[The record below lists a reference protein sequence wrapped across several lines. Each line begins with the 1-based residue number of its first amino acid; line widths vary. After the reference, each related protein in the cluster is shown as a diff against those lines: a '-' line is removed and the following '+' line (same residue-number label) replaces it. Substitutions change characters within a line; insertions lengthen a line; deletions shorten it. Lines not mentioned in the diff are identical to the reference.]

1 MIRGVNNN
9 PYHNP
14 YDSGK
19 RVSGKSEEKAP
30 AFLLNYDE
38 SGVVWERNKKEA
50 KKKEPVQESTSQ
62 GGGVVYESS
71 FDAEKTIKTAEIK
84 KEESGFDFSA
94 VFRKIGDFFRKIADF
109 FWYGDEDKTA
119 GDNSEEL
126 VEETA
131 FVSDGKEDMP
141 DSEIRQETTAEEKN
155 TAGKLLTAEEKDE
168 KIRELLRKKD
178 TEGVMDVLTEHH
190 KLRLARN
197 STLLTY
203 YDKRGRIVSVTGA
216 DKERILY
223 GDGIEKSFR
232 EKI

>member
-19 RVSGKSEEKAP
+19 RVSGKTEEKAP

-38 SGVVWERNKKEA
+38 SGVVWERNKKEPE
-50 KKKEPVQESTSQ
+50 KKEPVQEPAAKSD
-62 GGGVVYESS
+62 GVVYESS
-71 FDAEKTIKTAEIK
+71 LDAKKTTKAAEAK
-84 KEESGFDFSA
+84 KEENGFDFAA
-94 VFRKIGDFFRKIADF
+94 VFRKIGELFRKIANF
-109 FWYGDEDKTA
+109 FWYGDEESVTKESAEASVD
-119 GDNSEEL
+119 
-126 VEETA
+126 A
-131 FVSDGKEDMP
+131 FDGEKDLP
-141 DSEIRQETTAEEKN
+141 DSEIRAETAEEENNATVKP
-155 TAGKLLTAEEKDE
+155 LSAEEKDE

-178 TEGVMDVLTEHH
+178 TEGVMDVLTENH

-203 YDKRGRIVSVTGA
+203 YDKRGRIVPVAGV

-223 GDGIEKSFR
+223 GDGIEKRFR